1 MSGSSGSTSGSA
13 LSSNSSGKE
22 EKFTDIL
29 KTTKENGSHNETKL
43 LTSKTKSKKYEQS
56 DDLKWKRL
64 SSLQKYWLC
73 ISYLYLKLH
82 WGNLRSVLWATILVK
97 VIFWLFPSKKYI
109 CKLKMASYFI
119 SARMSVKS
127 KEFWISSFYSGNED
141 MFNRNTNL
149 ICFVRIFYFLIP
161 AFAYLAIIHS
171 FLICTTNI
179 RKISFYHHNV
189 FREA

>member
-1 MSGSSGSTSGSA
+1 MKTPLIPAKVLAVYFVLISEIA
-13 LSSNSSGKE
+13 LKN
-22 EKFTDIL
+22 F
-29 KTTKENGSHNETKL
+29 
-43 LTSKTKSKKYEQS
+43 
-56 DDLKWKRL
+56 
-64 SSLQKYWLC
+64 
-73 ISYLYLKLH
+73 
-82 WGNLRSVLWATILVK
+82 LRSILWAAILVK

-119 SARMSVKS
+119 GARMSVKS

-171 FLICTTNI
+171 FFDLYNKYQKDIFL
-179 RKISFYHHNV
+179 SS
-189 FREA
+189 